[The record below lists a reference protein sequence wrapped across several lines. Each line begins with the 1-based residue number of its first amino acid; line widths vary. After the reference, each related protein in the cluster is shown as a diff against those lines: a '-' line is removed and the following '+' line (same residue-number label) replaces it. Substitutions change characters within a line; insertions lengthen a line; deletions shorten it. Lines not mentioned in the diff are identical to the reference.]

1 MTTIVTRSG
10 KGSSLSWSEVDTN
23 FTNLNTDKAETD
35 SPTFTGT
42 VSGITKEMIG
52 LGNVDNTSDVNKPIS
67 TATQTSL
74 DLKVPKDSDTG
85 AATLPSGTTAQRPS
99 TGVGKV
105 RFNSTIGI
113 YEGYNTATSSWESL
127 GSIVNTQTVGVS
139 STASEN
145 HFWDGSV
152 ANQLTLKRGTPA
164 SVGSTVLQVVN
175 GVVTTPLQTGPAF
188 MATGTTGAVPLG
200 DTQITFTETLDTD
213 ACFASS
219 KFTPNVAGLYQIN
232 LYLATNIPSTET
244 SGAKIAK
251 NGTAVAI
258 QYQNGTVGG
267 GGGFYSVSTIVQMNG
282 TTDYITGVVGMG
294 VGGYSLTAAS
304 MQGALIR
311 KT

>member
-85 AATLPSGTTAQRPS
+85 AATLPAGTTAQRPS

-105 RFNSTIGI
+105 RFNSTIGM

-127 GSIVNTQTVGVS
+127 GSIVNTQTVGIS
-139 STASEN
+139 GTASEN

-152 ANQLTLKRGTPA
+152 PNQLSLKRGTPEAPGAVVLSVNAGETSFPSGKLTNSGVAVATAVIDGSAGTLLRGKGIA
-164 SVGSTVLQVVN
+164 SINRS
-175 GVVTTPLQTGPAF
+175 
-188 MATGTTGAVPLG
+188 ATGVFVITLNNTYPDNFFTISAMADNGALFQIGFGNSTTTTVQVN
-200 DTQITFTETLDTD
+200 TY
-213 ACFASS
+213 
-219 KFTPNVAGLYQIN
+219 VAGVPTNPTRLHVSVH
-232 LYLATNIPSTET
+232 YLEP
-244 SGAKIAK
+244 
-251 NGTAVAI
+251 
-258 QYQNGTVGG
+258 
-267 GGGFYSVSTIVQMNG
+267 
-282 TTDYITGVVGMG
+282 
-294 VGGYSLTAAS
+294 
-304 MQGALIR
+304 
-311 KT
+311 